1 MRWTPGEV
9 SSNVEDRR
17 GAGGGFGF
25 GRGPTIGCGGAIIL
39 LVLSLLTGRNFF
51 SMVDGGG
58 SPGPAASGPSTPGQS
73 VPGQSVP
80 PVTQTPEEQK
90 RYDFVARFLVDDI
103 QKVWTGVFQK
113 EGISY
118 QPARVA
124 IFRNMTETAC
134 GMGQSASGPFYCPA
148 DSRVYLDL
156 AFFDELDRRFGA
168 PGDFAQAYV
177 VAHEIGHH
185 VQNLVGTSD
194 RVHEAM
200 QSDRRNANEYSV
212 RLELQ
217 ADCYAGIW
225 AASAAQ
231 RNILE
236 TGDVE
241 EGLGAASAVG
251 DDRLQEMS
259 GRGVNPDAFTHGSAA
274 QRMEWFQ
281 RGLQS
286 GRIRDCDTFR

>member
-1 MRWTPGEV
+1 MG
-9 SSNVEDRR
+9 
-17 GAGGGFGF
+17 GGGFGF
-25 GRGPTIGCGGAIIL
+25 GRGPTVGCGGAIIL

-58 SPGPAASGPSTPGQS
+58 GPAPAPGPATGAPVNQS
-73 VPGQSVP
+73 
-80 PVTQTPEEQK
+80 PEEQQ
-90 RYDFVARFLVDDI
+90 RYDFLARFLVDDI
-103 QKVWTGVFQK
+103 QGVWAGIFQQ
-113 EGISY
+113 EGIAY
-118 QPARVA
+118 QPTTVA
-124 IFRNMTETAC
+124 VFRDMTQTAC
-134 GMGQSASGPFYCPA
+134 GMGQAASGPFYCPA
-148 DSRVYLDL
+148 DGKVYLDL
-156 AFFDELDRRFGA
+156 SFFDELDRRFGA

-177 VAHEIGHH
+177 VAHEVGHH

-225 AASAAQ
+225 AASAQQ
-231 RNILE
+231 RGKLE
-236 TGDVE
+236 MGDVE

-281 RGLQS
+281 RGMKS
-286 GRIRDCDTFR
+286 GTIRDCDTFRG